1 VSASQTPVRLLKV
14 VPTLLC
20 GGTENQ
26 AITLA
31 RSLHQQGFVLE
42 VACLRKVGPFVKEI
56 SDQGIPLAEYPIPGF
71 YSFQCLVQMAKFARG
86 LFKRRIDVMHAYS
99 FYGNVFGILPAR
111 LAATP
116 VVIASIRDRGAYLT
130 PMQKRVQRFVCRFA
144 DCVLVNAEAVKTWL
158 ESEGYD
164 SSKIVVIPNGVEMN
178 RFAGRRDPVR
188 IREELGVPTGAPI
201 VMVVSRLARQKG
213 LEQFLEAAEILAP
226 RFPEVRFVIVGYA
239 NPAEQDYENTL
250 KVMADQRGI
259 TGRVVFTGL
268 RQDVPALLAA
278 ATVSVMPSL
287 NEALS
292 NVLLESMA
300 AGAPTVATRVG
311 GTPEAIVDGVTG
323 LLVEPGDPRALAES
337 ITTLLLDP
345 ALASRLGRAARRAIE
360 DRYSVE
366 KMVGATE
373 KLYLDLLA
381 RKQGKGLAGFSYVLG
396 RPGLR

>member
-1 VSASQTPVRLLKV
+1 MNTAPIRLLKI

-31 RSLHQQGFVLE
+31 RSLHEQGFSLE
-42 VACLRKVGPFVKEI
+42 VACLRRLGPFVKEI
-56 SDQGIPLAEYPIPGF
+56 SDLGIPLSEYPIPGF
-71 YSFQCLVQMAKFARG
+71 YSLTALVQKARFARHIA
-86 LFKRRIDVMHAYS
+86 KRRIDVVHAYS

-144 DCVLVNAEAVKTWL
+144 DCVLVNAEAVKDWL
-158 ESEGYD
+158 TSEGYD
-164 SSKIVVIPNGVEMN
+164 ASKIIVIPNGVELD
-178 RFAGRRDPVR
+178 RFGEPPDPARVRR
-188 IREELGVPTGAPI
+188 ELGIPVEAPM
-201 VMVVSRLARQKG
+201 VMVVSRLTRQKG
-213 LEQFLEAAEILAP
+213 LEQFLEAAEILMP
-226 RFPEVRFVIVGYA
+226 RFPDARFVIVGYA
-239 NPAEQDYENTL
+239 NPAEQDYENGL
-250 KVMADQRGI
+250 KVLTDRLGL
-259 TGRVVFTGL
+259 TGRVIFTGL
-268 RQDVPALLAA
+268 RQDVPSLLAA

-311 GTPEAIVDGVTG
+311 GTPEAIVDEATG
-323 LLVEPGDPRALAES
+323 LLVEPGDPRALASAIER
-337 ITTLLLDP
+337 LLREP
-345 ALASRLGRAARRAIE
+345 ALAQRLGVAARKAIE

-366 KMVGATE
+366 KMVRATE
-373 KLYLDLLA
+373 SLYLDLLA
-381 RKQGKGLAGFSYVLG
+381 RKQRNPSALFSHVLG
-396 RPGLR
+396 RPSLR